1 MLTDL
6 QQNRRIIQDFTE
18 NSLAAIPEAFG
29 RLTYMASLRDLS
41 TGRYEHSGLV
51 AVYPE
56 GSVQQALT
64 RCHEEIFEGILER
77 PLEEQERDLRA
88 CLGAMREGLPV
99 TVRSWKRLESYR
111 VLMPEASP
119 EYLKELFCSN
129 LRALLEIVGADGS
142 KARSSA

>member
-1 MLTDL
+1 MLTQL

-29 RLTYMASLRDLS
+29 RLTYIASLRDLS
-41 TGRYEHSGLV
+41 TGKYEHSGLA
-51 AVYPE
+51 AVYSPE
-56 GSVQQALT
+56 AVQEALA

-77 PLEEQERDLRA
+77 PLQEQERHLRE
-88 CLGAMREGLPV
+88 CLAGMREGLH
-99 TVRSWKRLESYR
+99 TTARHWRRLESYR
-111 VLMPEASP
+111 VLMPEGSP

-129 LRALLEIVGADGS
+129 LRTLLEIVEAENS